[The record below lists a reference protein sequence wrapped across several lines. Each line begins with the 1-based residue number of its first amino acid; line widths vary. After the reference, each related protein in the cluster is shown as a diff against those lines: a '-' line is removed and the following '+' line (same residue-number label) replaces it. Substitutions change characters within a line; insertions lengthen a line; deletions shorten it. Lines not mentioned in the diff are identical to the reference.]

1 MKVENKWML
10 LVLLLALFFA
20 VSCTTTYQTVALTS
34 DDMDFLATKTV
45 NDEDVKVKRSFFNM
59 VKSWF
64 VKDTRSIA
72 RTLQYFVSDKVVYSW
87 EGDESSEKRNY
98 TVTQDGK
105 LIRSDAY
112 KDKVFIIYKE
122 TLGILCE
129 EPVIRD
135 GKTVLTVDFNNII
148 VEFTEAE
155 DGLFHLSSPTIEV
168 EGYSYATTD
177 NCTLM
182 YELAVEKE
190 SEFDSNDATGKK
202 MRN

>member
-1 MKVENKWML
+1 MKIKNNRVL
-10 LVLLLALFFA
+10 LVLLPALFFA
-20 VSCTTTYQTVALTS
+20 VSCTTTYRTVELTS
-34 DDMDFLATKTV
+34 DDMDFLASKTV
-45 NDEDVKVKRSFFNM
+45 NDEDVKVKRSFFSM
-59 VKSWF
+59 IKSWF
-64 VKDTRSIA
+64 VKDNRSVA

-98 TVTQDGK
+98 TITQDGK

-122 TLGILCE
+122 TLGILRE
-129 EPVIRD
+129 EPVIRN

-177 NCTLM
+177 SCTLM

-190 SEFDSNDATGKK
+190 SEFDSSDATGKK

>member
-1 MKVENKWML
+1 
-10 LVLLLALFFA
+10 
-20 VSCTTTYQTVALTS
+20 
-34 DDMDFLATKTV
+34 
-45 NDEDVKVKRSFFNM
+45 M

>member
-190 SEFDSNDATGKK
+190 SEFDSSDATGKK